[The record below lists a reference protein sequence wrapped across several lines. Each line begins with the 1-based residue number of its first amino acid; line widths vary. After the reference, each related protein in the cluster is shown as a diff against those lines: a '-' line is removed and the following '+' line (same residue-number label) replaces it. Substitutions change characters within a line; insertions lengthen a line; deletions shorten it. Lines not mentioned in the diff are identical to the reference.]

1 MIAGADDSMN
11 RLFSISIRAQLFLL
25 ILIVAIPAIGII
37 IYSGMKSRNDAIADA
52 RRETYQLVDKLT
64 SEQQN
69 LVSAAEQ
76 LLITLAQLPDVRNHQ
91 TTKVQPILR
100 RLHRLNAWYSNI
112 YVADQ
117 EGNVWAQ
124 AVDAKPF
131 SISDRRYFLNA
142 RASGRFSSGE
152 YVLSR
157 ATGKTAFNFAYPMT
171 DERGVLFG
179 VVNIGI
185 KMPYFEH
192 ILEHSQLTPGTR
204 YILIDHRGV
213 ILGSS
218 TGSEKGSGKPYDPEL
233 FRIMKEGPE
242 VSTFQGISNSGDPRI
257 ITYRK
262 LRLPGEQ
269 IPYIYI
275 QADIPLGAVLSKARK
290 ELLVNIAILTSVLL
304 VAVAFAWLI
313 GKRSIADRLTVL
325 ERASE
330 SLAKG
335 DLQVR
340 VSELVAGGEMGRLG
354 QSFDHMADRLAVR
367 ERDLRASEEEHQ
379 KLISVIEM
387 SRDMIGMATLDGKVA
402 YMNNAGLALVG
413 LESREEACTKTI
425 LEFFV
430 ESTFQQA
437 LEKILP
443 AIMKEGFW
451 RGETRLRNFRTGIPV
466 DLEMAAFVIT
476 DPQGAP
482 IAIATVSRDITE
494 RKNAEEERQRL
505 QSQLIQA
512 QKMESI
518 GQLAGG
524 VAHDFNN
531 ILTAIIGY
539 GSILQLKMA
548 AHDPLRTNVDQILES
563 AGRAANLTNS
573 LLAFSRKQV
582 LNVKP
587 IHLNGIIA
595 GQEQFLRRIIGEDIE
610 MRTILRGD
618 AVIMADRGQIEQV
631 LMNLATN
638 ARDAMPK
645 GGHLTVETDL
655 LEITEAAVSAHG
667 IGAPGTYAVIS
678 VTDTGLGMDEEAKQK
693 IFEPFFTTKE
703 VGRGTGLG
711 MAIVYGIVKQHKGY
725 VTVDSQVGK
734 GATFKIYLPLHRGQ
748 VEQKEKAPAVS
759 PGMTGTETILLAE
772 DDATLR
778 TFFRNILTDHGYTVV
793 VAEHGEEAIRKFAER
808 KDEIQLMVV
817 DMIMPKKSGREVFD
831 AVQAMKPGTKVIF
844 SSGYTADKVRREGL
858 PAGSE
863 FIAKPASP
871 QEYLKKIREVLDST
885 VTP

>member
-1 MIAGADDSMN
+1 MS

-37 IYSGMKSRNDAIADA
+37 IYSGIKSKNEAIADA
-52 RRETYQLVDKLT
+52 QRETYQLVDKLT
-64 SEQQN
+64 SEQHN

-76 LLITLAQLPDVRNHQ
+76 LLITLAQLPDVRNHR
-91 TTKVQPILR
+91 TTKVQPVLR

-112 YVADQ
+112 FVADR

-131 SISDRRYFLNA
+131 SISDRRYFIKA

-157 ATGKTAFNFAYPMT
+157 ATGKTAFNFAYPMK
-171 DERGVLFG
+171 DEHDVMFG
-179 VVNIGI
+179 VVNTGI

-204 YILIDHRGV
+204 YILVDHRGV
-213 ILGSS
+213 VLGSS
-218 TGSEKGSGKPYDPEL
+218 TGSEQSSGKQYDPEL
-233 FRIMKEGPE
+233 FRIMEEGPE
-242 VSTFQGISNSGDPRI
+242 VRTFQGTGSSGGKSI

-262 LRLPGEQ
+262 VWLPGEQ
-269 IPYIYI
+269 SPYLYI
-275 QADIPLGAVLSKARK
+275 QADIPLAAVLSKANK
-290 ELLVNIAILTSVLL
+290 ALLVNIAILTSVLM

-325 ERASE
+325 ERASQ
-330 SLAKG
+330 SLANG
-335 DLQVR
+335 ELQVR
-340 VSELVAGGEMGRLG
+340 VSELVAGGELGRLG
-354 QSFDHMADRLAVR
+354 QSFDHMANRLALR
-367 ERDLRASEEEHQ
+367 ERDLRESEEEHQ
-379 KLISVIEM
+379 KLVSVIEM
-387 SRDMIGMATLDGKVA
+387 SRDMIGMAALDGKVT

-413 LESREEACTKTI
+413 LESREEACAKTVVD
-425 LEFFV
+425 FFV
-430 ESTFQQA
+430 ESNLRQA
-437 LEKILP
+437 REEIVP
-443 AIMKEGFW
+443 TIMKDGFW
-451 RGETRLRNFRTGIPV
+451 RGETRLRNFRTGAPV

-482 IAIATVSRDITE
+482 IVLATVSRDITE
-494 RKNAEEERQRL
+494 RKNAEQERRKL

-539 GSILQLKMA
+539 GSILQMKMA
-548 AHDPLRTNVDQILES
+548 GNDPLRINVDQILES
-563 AGRAANLTNS
+563 AGRAAHLTNS
-573 LLAFSRKQV
+573 LLTFSRKQV

-587 IHLNGIIA
+587 MHLDEIIA

-645 GGHLTVETDL
+645 GGQLTVETDL
-655 LEITEAAVSAHG
+655 LNIVEAFVSAHG

-725 VTVDSQVGK
+725 INVYSQVGK
-734 GATFKIYLPLHRGQ
+734 GATFKIYLPVHHGR
-748 VEQKEKAPAVS
+748 VEQKDTSIAAS

-778 TFFRNILTDHGYTVV
+778 AFFRDILIEHGYTVV
-793 VAEHGEEAIRKFAER
+793 VAENGEDAIRKFDER
-808 KDEIQLMVV
+808 KDEIPLIVV

-831 AVQAMKPGTKVIF
+831 AVQKMKPGTKVIF

-858 PAGSE
+858 PVGSE
-863 FIAKPASP
+863 FIAKPAPP
-871 QEYLKKIREVLDST
+871 QEYLKKIREVLDGAIT
-885 VTP
+885 R